1 MKGLLDQ
8 TIIFPKQASK
18 GGLAIFSEAHMVGD
32 IDGRRSTS
40 GVLVFLGAALVALQ
54 SLKQKIV
61 VLSICEAKYGEAAT
75 TA

>member
-1 MKGLLDQ
+1 
-8 TIIFPKQASK
+8 
-18 GGLAIFSEAHMVGD
+18 MVGD

-40 GVLVFLGAALVALQ
+40 GVLVFLGAAIVALQ